1 MKGLRALH
9 RLLLSLPAGVL
20 YVVFFVIPLLVL
32 LRMSFASSTSHRIEL
47 VWTLENYSTFFTN
60 PIYAPLLFRSLVIS
74 ALITVITV
82 AIGYPAAWYIARA
95 PERRRNLLL
104 VLLVIP
110 WWASYIVRV
119 FAWYTVFGN
128 NGIINRTLML
138 LGITQDPLPFFTFN
152 LPALVITEINLYL
165 PLTIMPIYMV
175 LERLDWNLVLSARSL
190 GASRFRVFR
199 RIVFPLSLPGVIAG
213 AVFVFMPVAG
223 TFVVP
228 DLVGGIG
235 GMMFG
240 KIIASQF
247 GEAFHWAFGAALAM
261 ILLIVLLVA
270 LALLTTARNRLAG
283 EFH

>member
-1 MKGLRALH
+1 MKGLRSFH
-9 RLLLSLPAGVL
+9 RLLLSLPAGLL
-20 YVVFFVIPLLVL
+20 YTVFFVIPLLVL

-47 VWTLENYSTFFTN
+47 VWTLENYQTFFTN
-60 PIYAPLLFRSLVIS
+60 PIYAPLLLRSLVVAAI
-74 ALITVITV
+74 ITLITV

-95 PERRRNLLL
+95 PERKRNLLL

-119 FAWYTVFGN
+119 FAWYTMFGN
-128 NGIINRTLML
+128 NGVINRTLML
-138 LGITQDPLPFFTFN
+138 LGITDNPVPFFTFN
-152 LPALVITEINLYL
+152 LPALIITEINLFL
-165 PLTIMPIYMV
+165 PLTIIPIYMV

-190 GASRFRVFR
+190 GASRFHIFR
-199 RIVFPLSLPGVIAG
+199 RIVFPLSLPGVVAA

-228 DLVGGIG
+228 DLVGGMG

-247 GEAFHWAFGAALAM
+247 GEAFHWAFGSALAV
-261 ILLIVLLVA
+261 ILLAVLLFT
-270 LALLTTARNRLAG
+270 LALLTSARNRLAG